1 VALESVRGQRRAE
14 RHSLKAT
21 LSTMEQV
28 VENPSGRA
36 LRAGVESAG
45 RSGVGTMGSEELAL
59 VDRVRE
65 QYQALAAGAIP

>member
-1 VALESVRGQRRAE
+1 MALESVRGQRRAE

-28 VENPSGRA
+28 VENPTGRA
-36 LRAGVESAG
+36 LRAGVESAR

-59 VDRVRE
+59 VVRVRE